1 MKKQKKQPS
10 KPVPIWS
17 SIRRL
22 VRFSGRRESLLYVA
36 LTIALITTVVNI
48 LLNHFMRRFIDS
60 VPAGDFHRFWLYLGL
75 YVGIWLAVLPLVYL
89 RTRSIGSF
97 SERTLAA
104 IRQAIA
110 FRTTGMPAR
119 YLEDHHSGDM
129 LSVLNADLAKVKKLL
144 SNDLLALARD
154 IALGIGALIYI
165 SFLSWQLTLISTLL
179 VPLAFWGVSKLTAAL
194 SRRTEQMQEDIG
206 QVNSI
211 AQDGLG
217 GLLITRAFN
226 LARILD
232 ERFRQV
238 NSRAL
243 SKGVDIA
250 RRRAVV
256 EIVGYMVGMMPF
268 ILTFGYGGYLV
279 IHGKMTFG
287 AIYTFINLLNFV
299 TNPLTEIPNMWAG
312 IGEATGA
319 AQRIFHLLDQPL
331 EKQDGTVQQPSL
343 GADPLIRFDGVSYAY
358 QPGTPV
364 LENVTFSIRNGEKV
378 AIVGPSGSGKTTI
391 LKLLMGFYPIEDGT
405 ITVFG
410 SEINDWQLTA
420 LRKQMAFV
428 AQDTYLF
435 PVSIG
440 ENIRC
445 GKGDASGL
453 DIEAAAKAA
462 NIHDFILSLPETY
475 ETPAGERGARLSGGE
490 RQRIALAR
498 AILRDAPLLLLDEA
512 TSALDSESEALV
524 QEALERFM
532 VNRTTL
538 VIAHRLS
545 TIKNADRV
553 LVLDEGRIV
562 ESGTHAELFAKGG
575 LYRNLYITQFLQNGA
590 AFESPN
596 VDLAP
601 AMHKLET
608 STNA

>member
-1 MKKQKKQPS
+1 MQKKSKQPS
-10 KPVPIWS
+10 GLVRIWP

-22 VRFSGRRESLLYVA
+22 VKLSGRGESLLYLA
-36 LTIALITTVVNI
+36 LAIALITTVINI
-48 LLNHFMRRFIDS
+48 LLNHLMRRFIDS
-60 VPAGDFHRFWLYLGL
+60 VPAGDFHGFWLYLGL
-75 YVGIWLAVLPLVYL
+75 YVGTWLVALPLGYL

-104 IRQAIA
+104 IRRKIA
-110 FRTTGMPAR
+110 AHATHVPVR
-119 YLEDHHSGDM
+119 YLEDHHSGEM
-129 LSVLNADLAKVKKLL
+129 LSILNADLAKVKKLMA
-144 SNDLLALARD
+144 SDLLMLTRD
-154 IALGIGALIYI
+154 ITLGIGALIYI

-179 VPLAFWGVSKLTAAL
+179 VPLAFWGVSKLTTAL
-194 SRRTEQMQEDIG
+194 SKRTEQMQEDIG

-226 LARILD
+226 LTRILD

-256 EIVGYMVGMMPF
+256 ETVGYMVGMMPF
-268 ILTFGYGGYLV
+268 IITFGYGGYLV
-279 IHGKMTFG
+279 INGKMTFG
-287 AIYTFINLLNFV
+287 SIYAFINLLNFV
-299 TNPLTEIPNMWAG
+299 TNPLTEIPNLWAS
-312 IGEATGA
+312 IGESAGA
-319 AQRIFHLLDQPL
+319 AQRIFHLLDESPERQGGAVHQPVL
-331 EKQDGTVQQPSL
+331 D
-343 GADPLIRFDGVSYAY
+343 ADPLIQFDGVSYAY
-358 QPGTPV
+358 QAGMPV
-364 LENVTFSIRNGEKV
+364 LEDVTYSIRKGEKV

-391 LKLLMGFYPIEDGT
+391 LKLLMGFYPIDIGK

-410 SEINDWQLTA
+410 AGINDWQLAA
-420 LRKQMAFV
+420 LRQQMAFV
-428 AQDTYLF
+428 AQDAYLF

-445 GKGDASGL
+445 GKGDASES

-462 NIHDFILSLPETY
+462 NIHDFVLSLPETY
-475 ETPAGERGARLSGGE
+475 GTLAGERGARLSGGE

-498 AILRDAPLLLLDEA
+498 AILKDAPLLLLDEA

-553 LVLDEGRIV
+553 LVLDAGRIV

-575 LYRNLYITQFLQNGA
+575 LYRNLYMTQFAQNGTA
-590 AFESPN
+590 DDGQKENP
-596 VDLAP
+596 AP
-601 AMHKLET
+601 AMHKLEAP
-608 STNA
+608 TNA

>member
-1 MKKQKKQPS
+1 MQKKTKQPS
-10 KPVPIWS
+10 GSVRIWH
-17 SIRRL
+17 SICRL
-22 VRFSGRRESLLYVA
+22 VKFSGRRENLLY
-36 LTIALITTVVNI
+36 LTLAIALITAAVNI
-48 LLNHFMRRFIDS
+48 LLNHLMRGFVDT
-60 VPAGDFHRFWLYLGL
+60 VPAGDFHGFWLYLGL
-75 YVGIWLAVLPLVYL
+75 YAGTWLAVLPLVYL

-104 IRQAIA
+104 IRQAITVRA
-110 FRTTGMPAR
+110 TGMPVR

-129 LSVLNADLAKVKKLL
+129 LSILNADLAKVKKLL
-144 SNDLLALARD
+144 SNDLLALTRD

-179 VPLAFWGVSKLTAAL
+179 VPLAFWGVSKLTTAL

-226 LARILD
+226 LTRILD

-250 RRRAVV
+250 RQRAVV
-256 EIVGYMVGMMPF
+256 ETVGYMVGMLPF
-268 ILTFGYGGYLV
+268 IITFGYGGYLV
-279 IHGKMTFG
+279 IHGQMTFG
-287 AIYTFINLLNFV
+287 AIYTFINLLNYV

-312 IGEATGA
+312 IGEAAGA
-319 AQRIFHLLDQPL
+319 AQRIFHLLDQPP
-331 EKQDGTVQQPSL
+331 ERQDGTVQQPSL
-343 GADPLIRFDGVSYAY
+343 DADPLIQFDGVSYAY
-358 QPGTPV
+358 QPGTSV
-364 LENVTFSIRNGEKV
+364 LGNVTFGIRKGEKV

-391 LKLLMGFYPIEDGT
+391 LKLLMGFYPIDDGKIT
-405 ITVFG
+405 IFG
-410 SEINDWQLTA
+410 AGINDWQLAT
-420 LRKQMAFV
+420 LRQQMAFV

-453 DIEAAAKAA
+453 DIEVAAKAA
-462 NIHDFILSLPETY
+462 NIHDFVLSLPETY
-475 ETPAGERGARLSGGE
+475 ETLVGERGARLSGGE

-498 AILRDAPLLLLDEA
+498 AILKDAPLLLLDEA

-553 LVLDEGRIV
+553 LVLDAGRIV

-575 LYRNLYITQFLQNGA
+575 LYRNLYMTQFLQNGA
-590 AFESPN
+590 APDN
-596 VDLAP
+596 QKAKPAP
-601 AMHKLET
+601 AMHKLEA